1 MQPLLDACV
10 SLWPAS
16 LGGSAVA
23 ARFPLPLAL
32 VGPDGEALAVNA
44 EFCRLIPGALQM
56 LEALGL
62 GELFT
67 APLAASL
74 LANGRIYGRPA
85 GACHEG
91 YPYWSLMEIG
101 DGNFLLAGHPLAD
114 PDARTAEALAQL
126 ASHLDPA
133 GQPEPRVLVV
143 EDNHLT
149 QVLMRA
155 VLTRKAGVLLDVVG
169 DGEAA
174 ITACRMASYDLI
186 FMDMHL
192 QGADGCRV
200 TDDILAAQPHD
211 PPAIIGLSGD
221 ASPEARG
228 RALACGMSAY
238 LVKPVEPM
246 DLLEITRRFLKH
258 RHLQPH

>member
-10 SLWPAS
+10 SLWPAN

-32 VGPDGEALAVNA
+32 VGPDGEAMAVNA

-56 LEALGL
+56 MDVLGL

-74 LANGRIYGRPA
+74 LANGRIYGQPA

-91 YPYWSLMEIG
+91 YAYWSLLEIG
-101 DGNFLLAGHPLAD
+101 SGNFLLAGHPLAD
-114 PDARTAEALAQL
+114 PDTRTAEALDQL
-126 ASHLDPA
+126 TASLDPA
-133 GQPEPRVLVV
+133 GTPEPRVLVV

-149 QVLMRA
+149 QVMMRA
-155 VLTRKAGVLLDVVG
+155 VLTRKAGVRLDVVG
-169 DGEAA
+169 DRDAA
-174 ITACRMASYDLI
+174 VTACRMASYALI
-186 FMDMHL
+186 FMDLHL
-192 QGADGCRV
+192 HGADGCRI
-200 TDDILAAQPHD
+200 TDEILSAQPHD

-228 RALACGMSAY
+228 RALAAGMSDY
-238 LVKPVEPM
+238 LVKPVEPL
-246 DLLEITRRFLKH
+246 DLLEITRRFLK
-258 RHLQPH
+258 RGQLQPN